1 MNSNKVFSCEI
12 PRPTPSTPNKVN
24 GELPVEHVNDPFTHS
39 HPLLRSSVEG
49 FSGSVQA
56 PGVVSKRPPAS
67 NIEKFPAQIA
77 RTRIV

>member
-56 PGVVSKRPPAS
+56 PRVVSERPPAS
-67 NIEKFPAQIA
+67 NIEFPAQIA